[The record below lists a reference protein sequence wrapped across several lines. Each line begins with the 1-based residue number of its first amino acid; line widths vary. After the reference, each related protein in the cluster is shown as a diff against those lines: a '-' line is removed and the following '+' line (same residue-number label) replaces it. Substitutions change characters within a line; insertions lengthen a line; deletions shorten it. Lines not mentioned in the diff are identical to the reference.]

1 MDWFYYIPWF
11 AWIPI
16 LGVIIWGTI
25 SIIGAV
31 RSNSG
36 KETALAEAM
45 KENAAVNKAL
55 LEKLDGID
63 SRLGAVEKT
72 LNDIP

>member
-1 MDWFYYIPWF
+1 MDWHYYLPWF

-16 LGVIIWGTI
+16 IALIVWGIT
-25 SIIGAV
+25 SIIGAI
-31 RSNSG
+31 RSN
-36 KETALAEAM
+36 KQNDALTEAI
-45 KENAAVNKAL
+45 KQNADINKAL
-55 LEKLDGID
+55 LEKLEGID